1 MTVYQRL
8 QLLGDPKVSTCIHF
22 CRALGWLPRPA
33 TWGSQGINLYPF
45 LWGLGTAAEA
55 AIPKSWHVTAKSSP
69 LQKFWPTPQ
78 GGKPPEPKLASEN
91 PDLCWFGWCHKKKKN
106 RKTVPS
112 NHKSWHGHM
121 GRQLVQ
127 MITVRIICQ
136 VNAKIITICGK
147 KNITWNFYAW
157 IMNDTQIKKKA
168 RVKTVVQTWTLSH
181 PNGDRWVLL
190 DYPCDTTPLYSH
202 WNGMVIKN
210 INRLLGQPKSHHPI
224 VIPIN
229 RLMVDVY
236 GNGNINGNQNPTGY
250 LDKMQWGHGVS
261 WQREYISHV
270 HCDHGPS
277 KYTVPVGSI
286 DIHRGSHA
294 FVGPISS
301 CTLAEPIHWISWVWG
316 PNSCI

>member
-1 MTVYQRL
+1 MLVRM
-8 QLLGDPKVSTCIHF
+8 VS
-22 CRALGWLPRPA
+22 P
-33 TWGSQGINLYPF
+33 
-45 LWGLGTAAEA
+45 
-55 AIPKSWHVTAKSSP
+55 
-69 LQKFWPTPQ
+69 
-78 GGKPPEPKLASEN
+78 
-91 PDLCWFGWCHKKKKN
+91 KKN
-106 RKTVPS
+106 WKTVPS
-112 NHKSWHGHM
+112 NQTSWHGHM

-127 MITVRIICQ
+127 MITARIICQ

-147 KNITWNFYAW
+147 KKHNMEFLCLDYEWYP
-157 IMNDTQIKKKA
+157 DKKKA

-277 KYTVPVGSI
+277 KYIVPVGSI
-286 DIHRGSHA
+286 EDPTLSGAHF
-294 FVGPISS
+294 FVYPRWTHPLDFWECGAQIRVLKIPVFWI
-301 CTLAEPIHWISWVWG
+301 LAG
-316 PNSCI
+316 RTDYCG